1 MINSKRT
8 EIISILIMSLLLL
21 FVGFMQSWSLSFSI
35 LNMCIISA
43 IMSMGINMQWGYAG
57 IFNVGIMGFTALGGL
72 AAVLVSHAPINEAW
86 SAGGMGI
93 MISFLLIVLISLI
106 VYWVNKRLKNNK
118 KKYWII
124 TLVIVI
130 GLILVKIVYHPSVT
144 AIEAVNPTLTG
155 FLGGMGLP
163 IIFSWIV
170 GGLFA
175 AGVAFAIGK
184 ITLGLRSDYLAIATL
199 GISEIII
206 AVLKSEEWL
215 ARGVKNV
222 VGLKRPVPYEI
233 DLQQTEW
240 FIASVKYFNES
251 NLSDIVDKLEYEKFL
266 NQLVIESSIIFV
278 KICYAILFFVVLL
291 IILYLANKAQISPW
305 GRMMR
310 AIRDNEV
317 SANAMGKDVVKR
329 HLQVFVIGSGVVGI
343 AGAMLI
349 TLDSIFTPVSFQPLR
364 YTFLIWIM
372 VIVGGSGNNLGAILG
387 GFIIWFTWIE
397 AAPASQFI
405 INILTSGLEDNNSF
419 KIHLINSIPY
429 FRYLI
434 MGAILLLIMR
444 YRPKGILPEKSSSQI

>member
-1 MINSKRT
+1 
-8 EIISILIMSLLLL
+8 
-21 FVGFMQSWSLSFSI
+21 
-35 LNMCIISA
+35 
-43 IMSMGINMQWGYAG
+43 
-57 IFNVGIMGFTALGGL
+57 MGFTALGGL
-72 AAVLVSHAPINEAW
+72 AAVLVSHAPITEAW
-86 SAGGMGI
+86 SAGGLGI
-93 MISFLLIVLISLI
+93 MISFLILVLISLI
-106 VYWVNKRLKNNK
+106 VYWINRKLKTNK

-124 TLVIVI
+124 TLVIII
-130 GLILVKIVYHPSVT
+130 GLIIVKLIYHPSVL

-170 GGLFA
+170 GGFFA
-175 AGVAFAIGK
+175 AAVAFAIGK

-215 ARGVKNV
+215 SRGVKNV

-240 FIASVKYFNES
+240 FISAVQYLNQSYLVN
-251 NLSDIVDKLEYEKFL
+251 IIDKLEYEKVL
-266 NQLVIESSIIFV
+266 NQLVIDSSIIFV
-278 KICYAILFFVVLL
+278 KICYAILFSIVLL

-310 AIRDNEV
+310 AIRDNET
-317 SANAMGKDVVKR
+317 SANAMGKNVVNR
-329 HLQVFVIGSGVVGI
+329 HLQIFVIGSGVVGI

-349 TLDSIFTPVSFQPLR
+349 TLDSLFTPISFQPLR

-397 AAPASQFI
+397 AAPAAKFV
-405 INILTSGLEDNNSF
+405 INILTSGLEDTNSF
-419 KIHLINSIPY
+419 KIHLLNSIPY

-434 MGAILLLIMR
+434 MGTILLLIMR
-444 YRPKGILPEKSSSQI
+444 FRPKGIIPEKIRYS

>member
-130 GLILVKIVYHPSVT
+130 GLILVKIIYHPSVT

-251 NLSDIVDKLEYEKFL
+251 HLSEIVDKLEYEKFL

-434 MGAILLLIMR
+434 MGTILLLIMR
-444 YRPKGILPEKSSSQI
+444 YRPKGILPEKIRYS

>member
-1 MINSKRT
+1 MIKSKRV
-8 EIISILIMSLLLL
+8 EILSILIMSFL
-21 FVGFMQSWSLSFSI
+21 FLCVGFLQSWSLSFSI

-72 AAVLVSHAPINEAW
+72 AAVLVSHAPITEAW
-86 SAGGMGI
+86 SAGGLGI
-93 MISFLLIVLISLI
+93 IISFFILFLISII
-106 VYWVNKRLKNNK
+106 VYFINK
-118 KKYWII
+118 KLKTSKQKYWII
-124 TLVIVI
+124 TLVII
-130 GLILVKIVYHPSVT
+130 TGLIIIKLIYHPAVL

-170 GGLFA
+170 GGFFA
-175 AGVAFAIGK
+175 AAVAFAIGK

-215 ARGVKNV
+215 SRGVKNV

-233 DLQQTEW
+233 DLQKADW
-240 FIASVKYFNES
+240 FIS
-251 NLSDIVDKLEYEKFL
+251 IVQYINQSYLFTITDSLQYEKVL
-266 NQLVIESSIIFV
+266 NQMVIESSIIFV
-278 KICYAILFFVVLL
+278 KISYALLFFIVLL
-291 IILYLANKAQISPW
+291 LILYLANKAQISPW

-310 AIRDNEV
+310 AIRDNEI

-329 HLQVFVIGSGVVGI
+329 HLQIFVIGSGVVGI

-397 AAPASQFI
+397 AAPASELI
-405 INILTSGLEDNNSF
+405 INILTSSLEENNAF
-419 KIHLINSIPY
+419 KIHLLNSIPY

-434 MGAILLLIMR
+434 MGTILLLIMR
-444 YRPKGILPEKSSSQI
+444 YRPKGILPEKIRYS

>member
-1 MINSKRT
+1 MIKSKRV
-8 EIISILIMSLLLL
+8 EILSILIMSFL
-21 FVGFMQSWSLSFSI
+21 FLCVGFLQSWSLSFSI

-72 AAVLVSHAPINEAW
+72 AAVLVSHAPITEAW
-86 SAGGMGI
+86 SAGGLGI
-93 MISFLLIVLISLI
+93 IISFFILVLISMI
-106 VYWVNKRLKNNK
+106 VYFINK
-118 KKYWII
+118 KLKTSKQKYWII
-124 TLVIVI
+124 TLVII
-130 GLILVKIVYHPSVT
+130 SGLIIIKLIYHPAVL

-170 GGLFA
+170 GGFFA
-175 AGVAFAIGK
+175 AAVAFAIGK

-215 ARGVKNV
+215 SRGVKNV

-233 DLQQTEW
+233 DLQKADW
-240 FIASVKYFNES
+240 FIS
-251 NLSDIVDKLEYEKFL
+251 IVQYINQSYLFTITDSLQYEKVL
-266 NQLVIESSIIFV
+266 NQMVIESSIIFV
-278 KICYAILFFVVLL
+278 KISYALLFFIVLL

-310 AIRDNEV
+310 AIRDNEI

-329 HLQVFVIGSGVVGI
+329 HLQIFVIGSGVVGI

-397 AAPASQFI
+397 AAPASELI
-405 INILTSGLEDNNSF
+405 INILTSSLEENNAF
-419 KIHLINSIPY
+419 KIHLLNSIPY

-434 MGAILLLIMR
+434 MGTILLLIMR
-444 YRPKGILPEKSSSQI
+444 YRPKGILPEKIRYS